1 MAKLPLSLAS
11 TRPYKTKDYSQQPNG
26 ISFWAFLVSIFI
38 YISIFYVF
46 NLSPST
52 LFTTP
57 RFWFFISN
65 TLILIIAADS
75 GAFSSSPKEN
85 HQDFY
90 DEYLANSRARNSPS
104 VEVVVEKSI
113 TPVQEVE
120 NLVENKV
127 VVHETKLELKNDLE
141 KPSESTPED
150 TSEAYHDK
158 KIEARTIQ
166 RSKSDKA
173 ISVKAKDEENKT
185 VLRRSETEKL
195 RPSAEENE
203 FLSMSDEEL
212 NRRIEEFIQKFNR
225 QIRASRDQ
233 Y

>member
-1 MAKLPLSLAS
+1 MGIFENAERSNYLPPRQRL
-11 TRPYKTKDYSQQPNG
+11 KTYTFFFG
-26 ISFWAFLVSIFI
+26 
-38 YISIFYVF
+38 
-46 NLSPST
+46 
-52 LFTTP
+52 
-57 RFWFFISN
+57 FWFFISN

-104 VEVVVEKSI
+104 VEVVEKSI

-120 NLVENKV
+120 NMVENKLV
-127 VVHETKLELKNDLE
+127 LHETKLELKNDLE

-150 TSEAYHDK
+150 TCEAYHDK

-195 RPSAEENE
+195 RPSAEE
-203 FLSMSDEEL
+203 MS
-212 NRRIEEFIQKFNR
+212 F
-225 QIRASRDQ
+225 
-233 Y
+233 